1 MSQLIYG
8 LPYKFGCLMP
18 IKIVGSHLTTTQLES
33 LNEIAAKLCEKSL
46 YGHTVKVFL
55 GIDAVDKSSSAL
67 NEIELI
73 FTGRLI
79 QFKTIYFDAVHK
91 GKICHYWRILADAAV
106 DDGCDFFVLL
116 GDDVI
121 IHTEAWIDC
130 IVQEFENFHRQSSL
144 PSSMFGFGCLALND
158 LQAPGFPT
166 FPVLHKLHYALHA
179 ELFSDVFIN
188 QDADPFLFQLYRRFG
203 AASFSS
209 TVDITNS
216 VGGVQLSD
224 DIHFVEPRYTRLHLD
239 KWSGALLDDSIKKI
253 SHNISGKCNLS
264 SLGMYDLEVLTV
276 DVVIPSYRVDRSFLS
291 RIFDLKCKSKNISL
305 FFIVIIDDPNAD

>member
-91 GKICHYWRILADAAV
+91 GKICHYW
-106 DDGCDFFVLL
+106 
-116 GDDVI
+116 
-121 IHTEAWIDC
+121 
-130 IVQEFENFHRQSSL
+130 
-144 PSSMFGFGCLALND
+144 
-158 LQAPGFPT
+158 
-166 FPVLHKLHYALHA
+166 
-179 ELFSDVFIN
+179 
-188 QDADPFLFQLYRRFG
+188 
-203 AASFSS
+203 
-209 TVDITNS
+209 
-216 VGGVQLSD
+216 
-224 DIHFVEPRYTRLHLD
+224 
-239 KWSGALLDDSIKKI
+239 
-253 SHNISGKCNLS
+253 
-264 SLGMYDLEVLTV
+264 
-276 DVVIPSYRVDRSFLS
+276 
-291 RIFDLKCKSKNISL
+291 
-305 FFIVIIDDPNAD
+305 